1 MSILI
6 KTMTNL
12 PEHCYDC
19 PCHDGE
25 SGYCQADK
33 EHRYSDYRPFWC
45 PLLQV
50 SNEHQSE
57 RYKDCFQP
65 KSNEKPCSLQQ
76 DHDEEVAK
84 AFQLGLSFGFIDGL
98 NANKTHESEVK
109 KNDET

>member
-1 MSILI
+1 MIVI

-45 PLLQV
+45 PLVEIKQ
-50 SNEHQSE
+50 
-57 RYKDCFQP
+57 K
-65 KSNEKPCSLQQ
+65 
-76 DHDEEVAK
+76 
-84 AFQLGLSFGFIDGL
+84 G
-98 NANKTHESEVK
+98 EVK
-109 KNDET
+109 DEDSD

>member
-1 MSILI
+1 MSVLI

-45 PLLQV
+45 PLEAVNNAHWIDNHNGTISCSHCQTWFKKDD
-50 SNEHQSE
+50 
-57 RYKDCFQP
+57 RYYYMLYCPYCNVKM
-65 KSNEKPCSLQQ
+65 
-76 DHDEEVAK
+76 A
-84 AFQLGLSFGFIDGL
+84 
-98 NANKTHESEVK
+98 ESE
-109 KNDET
+109 E